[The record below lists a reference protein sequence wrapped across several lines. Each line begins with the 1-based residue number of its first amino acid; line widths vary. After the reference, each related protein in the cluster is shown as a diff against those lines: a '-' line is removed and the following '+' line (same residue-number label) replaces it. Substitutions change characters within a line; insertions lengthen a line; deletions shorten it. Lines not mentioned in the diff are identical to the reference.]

1 VRLRKIHPIDLS
13 REYPCPCR
21 RKGKL
26 SNIVL
31 TEALGCELCQNIF
44 VLSPQGESIEQL
56 NAHYPYKKS
65 WYWTGRKWLIT
76 KKPWPDNYLIIATMC
91 VVLLSLYLLIST
103 PLLISLKGGINLFS
117 VMIVGLIVILL
128 SVFLWLAHPH

>member
-1 VRLRKIHPIDLS
+1 MRLRKIHPIDLN

-31 TEALGCELCQNIF
+31 TEAMGCELCQNIF

-76 KKPWPDNYLIIATMC
+76 KKPWQENYLIVAIMC
-91 VVLLSLYLLIST
+91 FFLSLLIST
-103 PLLISLKGGINLFS
+103 PLLISLRGGINLFS
-117 VMIVGLIVILL
+117 VIILGLIIILL
-128 SVFLWLAHPH
+128 SVFLWLTHPH

>member
-1 VRLRKIHPIDLS
+1 MRLRKKHPIDLN

-65 WYWTGRKWLIT
+65 WYWTGRKWVIT
-76 KKPWPDNYLIIATMC
+76 KKPWQENYLIIAILC
-91 VVLLSLYLLIST
+91 FFLSLLIST
-103 PLLISLKGGINLFS
+103 PLLISLKGGINLLS
-117 VMIVGLIVILL
+117 VMIVSLIIIFL
-128 SVFLWLAHPH
+128 SVFLWLVHPR

>member
-1 VRLRKIHPIDLS
+1 MRLRKIHSIDLN

-44 VLSPQGESIEQL
+44 VLSPQGKSIEQL

-65 WYWTGRKWLIT
+65 WYWTGRKWVIT
-76 KKPWPDNYLIIATMC
+76 KKPWQENYLIIAIMC
-91 VVLLSLYLLIST
+91 FLLSLLIST

-117 VMIVGLIVILL
+117 VIIVGLIIIFL
-128 SVFLWLAHPH
+128 SVFLWLAHPR